1 MEGYIVGS
9 TCEGSMDDPGTYKKI
24 DKLTNQYVKEH
35 VLETIKTV
43 QKDYGVD
50 IFGFGE
56 VVARQDYKNFKKVQD
71 HWDEAFK
78 DAEIEVAVDT
88 KIRRAGIRTKG
99 VFDRMK

>member
-1 MEGYIVGS
+1 MEGFFGGS
-9 TCEGSMDDPGTYKKI
+9 GCEDSLDDPDNYKKI
-24 DKLTNQYVKEH
+24 QKLNNQYVQEH
-35 VLETIKTV
+35 ILETIQTV

-71 HWDEAFK
+71 HWDEAFQ
-78 DAEIEVAVDT
+78 DAEIDVEVDT

-99 VFDRMK
+99 IFDRIN

>member
-1 MEGYIVGS
+1 
-9 TCEGSMDDPGTYKKI
+9 MDDPDTYKKI
-24 DKLTNQYVKEH
+24 EELTNQYVKEH
-35 VLETIKTV
+35 VLGTIKTV

-56 VVARQDYKNFKKVQD
+56 VVSRQDYKNFKKVKD

-78 DAEIEVAVDT
+78 DAEIDVAVNI
-88 KIRRAGIRTKG
+88 KMRRAGIRTKG

>member
-1 MEGYIVGS
+1 MEGYLVGS
-9 TCEGSMDDPGTYKKI
+9 TCEGSMDDPDTYKKI
-24 DKLTNQYVKEH
+24 EKLTNQYVKEH

-43 QKDYGVD
+43 QKDYGID

-78 DAEIEVAVDT
+78 DAEIDVSCELLICVGQVSAQ
-88 KIRRAGIRTKG
+88 KAYLIE
-99 VFDRMK
+99 